1 MSKFYWILDETYR
14 KSVKFMELEF
24 IEFLVNFTNLFTAC
38 TLLKFLTNLFRD
50 IVSTDLNLGRNLK
63 SYGLL

>member
-1 MSKFYWILDETYR
+1 
-14 KSVKFMELEF
+14 MELEF